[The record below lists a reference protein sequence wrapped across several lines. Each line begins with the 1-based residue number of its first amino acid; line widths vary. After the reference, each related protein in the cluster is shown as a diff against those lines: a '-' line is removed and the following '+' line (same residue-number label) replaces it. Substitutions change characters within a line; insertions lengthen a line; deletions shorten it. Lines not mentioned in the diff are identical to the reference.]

1 MSTVFITSHDEN
13 IYDTVKEV
21 QRKEQK
27 ARYVSKHHKRVEADA
42 KKKGG
47 ERRTLGP
54 ADVPL
59 KGPAQFLKKRSGGRA
74 RRPACECVQ
83 PGEARCFKQ
92 TSLPPV
98 PGHTVAD
105 KGAPDKQQASV
116 NFVLRNVLNVKRS
129 APPQRCRRVAYT
141 RHGDTQC
148 LQPNYICKKARR
160 LRESV
165 GGLCDPQQS
174 RTRVWLQTFGKMPRY
189 LLRRF
194 TQEEQAEQQQ
204 SSREADAR
212 PAVRLVTAEEQAALL
227 KGMRQNWEELQRAFQ
242 LLPLQ
247 TDTVPKQRRKA
258 GLEEEL
264 KKLEHNIRTV
274 ERHPHIYVY
283 DDDLV

>member
-148 LQPNYICKKARR
+148 LQPNYICKK
-160 LRESV
+160 
-165 GGLCDPQQS
+165 
-174 RTRVWLQTFGKMPRY
+174 TFGKMPRY